1 MNLAALVV
9 TYQRRT
15 QLRATVERL
24 LETPVDRVLVV
35 DNGSRDG
42 TREWLGGLS
51 DPRLRLHLPEANLG
65 GAGGFEAGLR
75 RLVAEDDPDWIVTMD
90 DDARPLPGAIET
102 FLDTADWDWDAVS
115 AAVYRSD
122 GSICE
127 MNRPTINP
135 FWDMGAFLRT
145 SWASVSGQSREGFHI
160 PDSAYRDG
168 AREIDATSFVGLFLS
183 RAAIARA
190 GYPDGRLFIYGDDVL
205 YTLSLRK
212 AGLRIGFVPDVQFE
226 HDSTPGRD
234 EAPGRYVPV
243 WKAYY
248 NARNGL
254 RVYRSAAGAMFVP
267 AMAFVLAKWLLA
279 GRHYGEERR
288 VYYRLL
294 WHGLRDGVRGRL
306 TRPHSEVTGLA
317 RPR

>member
-9 TYQRRT
+9 TYQRHNQVRT
-15 QLRATVERL
+15 TVERL
-24 LETPVDRVLVV
+24 LDTPVERVLVV

-42 TREWLGGLS
+42 TREWLAGLG
-51 DPRLRLHLPEANLG
+51 DPRLRLHLPAANLG

-90 DDARPLPGAIET
+90 DDARPLPGAIEA
-102 FLDTADWDWDAVS
+102 FLDRAPWDWDAVS

-122 GSICE
+122 GGICE

-135 FWDMGAFLRT
+135 FWDIGTFLRT
-145 SWASVSGQSREGFHI
+145 SLASMSGQSRQGFHI
-160 PDSAYRDG
+160 PDSAYGDG

-183 RAAIARA
+183 RGAIARA

-212 AGLRIGFVPDVQFE
+212 AGLRIGFVPDLHFE
-226 HDSTPGRD
+226 HDSTPGR
-234 EAPGRYVPV
+234 EGAPGRYVPV

-279 GRHYGEERR
+279 GRHYGAERR

>member
-1 MNLAALVV
+1 MNLAALIV
-9 TYQRRT
+9 TYQRRN
-15 QLRATVERL
+15 QVRATVERL
-24 LETPVDRVLVV
+24 LDTPIERVLVV

-42 TREWLGGLS
+42 TREWLSGLS
-51 DPRLRLHLPEANLG
+51 DPRVRVHLPEANLG

-75 RLVAEDDPDWIVTMD
+75 RLVAEDDPNWIVTMD
-90 DDARPLPGAIET
+90 DDARPMPGAIET
-102 FLDTADWDWDAVS
+102 FLDGVPWEWEAVS

-122 GSICE
+122 GGICE

-135 FWDMGAFLRT
+135 FWDMGTFLRT
-145 SWASVSGQSREGFHI
+145 SLASVSGHSRQGFHI

-183 RAAIARA
+183 RAAIARG

-205 YTLSLRK
+205 YTLALRK
-212 AGLRIGFVPDVQFE
+212 AGLRIGFVPEVRFE

-234 EAPGRYVPV
+234 EASGRYVPV

-288 VYYRLL
+288 AYYRLL